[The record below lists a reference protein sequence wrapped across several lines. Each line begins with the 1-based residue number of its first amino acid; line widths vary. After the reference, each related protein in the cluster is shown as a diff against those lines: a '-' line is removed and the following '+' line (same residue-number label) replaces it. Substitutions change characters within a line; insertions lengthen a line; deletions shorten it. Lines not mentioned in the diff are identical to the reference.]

1 MPRIQ
6 ILELPTIYRENGD
19 DETPFALVI
28 DQASEETIKDLTL
41 WHGESDQPAPHR
53 SLAEQLGARAVLCFE
68 DTVDIPA
75 NEWRTPAPAEQVLN
89 VHVDGDAEQIRRQ
102 VEESA
107 ARAVRA
113 NAEARPA

>member
-28 DQASEETIKDLTL
+28 DQVGSADDVARLRTEVDGTK
-41 WHGESDQPAPHR
+41 
-53 SLAEQLGARAVLCFE
+53 LAETVGARQVLVFQ

-75 NEWRTPAPAEQVLN
+75 NDVTLIDGQVVR
-89 VHVDGDAEQIRRQ
+89 VHVEGDFTNFRQQAEDEIRKAQ
-102 VEESA
+102 
-107 ARAVRA
+107 AVLQQTLR
-113 NAEARPA
+113 